1 MKTRVERQSDAFKEA
16 LEVCYLYGLNWK
28 EHIMLKTFKNTT
40 IGYYI
45 LDETKST
52 VIETINF

>member
-1 MKTRVERQSDAFKEA
+1 MKTRVQRQSDAFKDA
-16 LEVCYLYGLNWK
+16 LEVCCLHGLNWK

-52 VIETINF
+52 VIETINI

>member
-1 MKTRVERQSDAFKEA
+1 MKTRVQRQSDAFKDA
-16 LEVCYLYGLNWK
+16 LEACYLYGLSWK
-28 EHIMLKTFKNTT
+28 EHIMPKTFKNTT
-40 IGYYI
+40 IGYYV

>member
-1 MKTRVERQSDAFKEA
+1 MKTRLERQSDAFKEA
-16 LEVCYLYGLNWK
+16 LEVCYLHGLNWK
-28 EHIMLKTFKNTT
+28 EHIMLKTFKYTT

-52 VIETINF
+52 VIETINI

>member
-1 MKTRVERQSDAFKEA
+1 MKTRVEKQSDAFKEA

-52 VIETINF
+52 VIETVNF